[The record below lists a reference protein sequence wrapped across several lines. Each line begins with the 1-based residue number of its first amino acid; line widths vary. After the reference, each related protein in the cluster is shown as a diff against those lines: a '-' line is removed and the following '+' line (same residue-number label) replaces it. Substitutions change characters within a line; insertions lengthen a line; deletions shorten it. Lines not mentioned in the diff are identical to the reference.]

1 MFCRAM
7 GQFRS
12 WVETCLVFTVYAF
25 TFFPLNS
32 CYLFMSIIGKEPKD
46 RQTNAEW
53 WWWCTCLIP
62 VLWRQSRSKSS
73 RPAWSAAWHF
83 YKDSQS
89 YLENA
94 IREAVSFNC
103 ASKTINPSNHQ
114 TYNYKCSDVKSQLTL
129 LNTLVAF
136 SLSLN

>member
-1 MFCRAM
+1 MICSM
-7 GQFRS
+7 
-12 WVETCLVFTVYAF
+12 AF
-25 TFFPLNS
+25 
-32 CYLFMSIIGKEPKD
+32 YE
-46 RQTNAEW
+46 
-53 WWWCTCLIP
+53 
-62 VLWRQSRSKSS
+62 
-73 RPAWSAAWHF
+73 
-83 YKDSQS
+83 DSQS

-136 SLSLN
+136 FTFFELADFYQMQVLS